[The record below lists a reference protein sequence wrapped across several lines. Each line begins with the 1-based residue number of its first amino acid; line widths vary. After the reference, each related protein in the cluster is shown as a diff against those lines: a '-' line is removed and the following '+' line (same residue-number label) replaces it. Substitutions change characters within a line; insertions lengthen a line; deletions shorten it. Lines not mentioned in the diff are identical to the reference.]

1 MNKPQ
6 QRPDVP
12 LNSTPTL
19 ERLLA
24 NLAGQLARLA
34 WMQGLGAVLAVLA
47 LWLSFAFVADY
58 ALHVPRGVRW
68 MHLGVCIAAPLF
80 ALWRLGVAPWL
91 RRPGRAG
98 LAILVERERP
108 QLRQLFVSAVQLQH
122 APPADAHPE
131 LIQRVLRSAEL
142 EAARTNLAG
151 VLDPRTPRRWLAGG
165 VCAALGVFSASRAW
179 PEHAAIFGA
188 RLFGAD
194 QPWPQLT
201 QLELG
206 LGAGLE
212 NVQLEPTASGVRV
225 RLPRGSDAPIV
236 VRALGEQPDDVRLHL
251 GDDSSVALSAGADG
265 LYRTVLRGLREDV
278 TLSAT
283 GGDDRDREPT
293 LQIVVLEP
301 PDIAGLAVRIT
312 PPAYTGLLER
322 VEFDRDVEVLA
333 GSSVEVAVRPQPA
346 NARGKVHLLPA
357 DERLELTPLHFPR
370 AASSASG
377 EAPASDGAAPV
388 ASPDANT
395 GPADAL
401 GFALVAQSSLR
412 YRIELTD
419 DSGLSNPDP
428 GLFAI
433 QVVRDERPQ
442 LEWLA
447 PARNELE
454 TLPRGAVRLLA
465 RADDDFGLQGAQWRA
480 KRSGEADATWADLTL
495 NALPE
500 DSGAAARPNARIA
513 GLRVDVATLA
523 AAKRALQPGDQLEF
537 ELRAFDT
544 RPRNADGELDP
555 AAVANAT
562 PVRVRIVSEEDFLRR
577 LGDRLAR
584 VRAQT
589 AEAETIARERVRRTG
604 DLLRTLE
611 GDQGLPSANDTTGL
625 VSGQRRLQSD
635 LDSLTRELASCVEN
649 VLYARLDESAA
660 PALADLDARLART
673 SARAFPAQAW
683 REFAA
688 AARAGTVFTP
698 GVPGQLTAL
707 LERSLALSDESSP
720 RAIEALERATRA
732 AELDTAHGALSQA
745 LEAQTAVHT
754 GLVELLEQLA
764 EWDNFQAVLTLT
776 RDILTR
782 QKTVRDRTRDASGA
796 DPRSERR

>member
-1 MNKPQ
+1 MNQPTHS
-6 QRPDVP
+6 PNAP

-24 NLAGQLARLA
+24 RLAGHLGRLA

-68 MHLGVCIAAPLF
+68 LHLGVCIAAPLF
-80 ALWRLGVAPWL
+80 ALWRLGLAPWL
-91 RRPGRAG
+91 RRPDRAG
-98 LAILVERERP
+98 LAVLVERERP
-108 QLRQLFVSAVQLQH
+108 QLRQLFVSAVQLQQ

-131 LIQRVLRSAEL
+131 LIQRVLRSAEI
-142 EAARTNLAG
+142 EAARTDLAG
-151 VLDPRTPRRWLAGG
+151 VLDPRAPRRWLVGG
-165 VCAALGVFSASRAW
+165 LSAAALVFLAARTW
-179 PEHAAIFGA
+179 PDHAAIFGA
-188 RLFGAD
+188 RLFGAE

-201 QLELG
+201 QLEMTLG
-206 LGAGLE
+206 VGLE
-212 NVQLEPTASGVRV
+212 DVPLEPTANGVRV

-251 GDDSSVALSAGADG
+251 GDESSVALNAGADG

-278 TLSAT
+278 LLSAS

-293 LQIVVLEP
+293 LEIVVLEP
-301 PDIAGLAVRIT
+301 PDIAGLALRIT
-312 PPAYTGLLER
+312 PPSYTGLAER

-333 GSSVEVAVRPQPA
+333 GSKVEVAIRPHPA
-346 NARGKVHLLPA
+346 NARGKAHLLPA
-357 DERLELTPLHFPR
+357 DERVELTAVRFP
-370 AASSASG
+370 SAPPSPG
-377 EAPASDGAAPV
+377 AGAEPASDGAAE
-388 ASPDANT
+388 DAPN
-395 GPADAL
+395 AL
-401 GFALVAQSSLR
+401 GFGLVAVQSLR
-412 YRIELTD
+412 YRIELID

-480 KRSGEADATWADLTL
+480 KRSGEADAAWADLEL
-495 NALPE
+495 AAPLDE
-500 DSGAAARPNARIA
+500 ASAAARPNARVV
-513 GLRVDVATLA
+513 GVRVDVASLA
-523 AAKRALQPGDQLEF
+523 VAERVLGPGDQLEF

-544 RPRNADGELDP
+544 RPRGADGELDP
-555 AAVANAT
+555 AGVAAAT
-562 PVRVRIVSEEDFLRR
+562 PLRVRIVGEEDFLRR

-589 AEAETIARERVRRTG
+589 AEAESVARERVRRTG
-604 DLLRTLE
+604 ELLRTVE

-635 LDSLTRELASCVEN
+635 LDALTRELASCVEN
-649 VLYARLDESAA
+649 VLYARLDESAG

-673 SARAFPAQAW
+673 SARTFPAQAW
-683 REFAA
+683 RDFAA

-707 LERSLALSDESSP
+707 LERSLALSVVSSP
-720 RAIEALERATRA
+720 EAIEALERATRA
-732 AELDTAHGALSQA
+732 AEPDSAHGALSQA
-745 LEAQTAVHT
+745 LAAQTAVHA

>member
-1 MNKPQ
+1 LNKSTHS
-6 QRPDVP
+6 P
-12 LNSTPTL
+12 LAPLSSTPTL

-24 NLAGQLARLA
+24 SLAGQLGRLA
-34 WMQGLGAVLAVLA
+34 WMQGLGAVLVVLA

-58 ALHVPRGVRW
+58 ALHVPRAVRW
-68 MHLGVCIAAPLF
+68 MHLAVCVVAPLF
-80 ALWRLGVAPWL
+80 ALWRLGLAPWL
-91 RRPGRAG
+91 RRPDRAG
-98 LAILVERERP
+98 LAVLLERERP
-108 QLRQLFVSAVQLQH
+108 QLQQLLVSAVQLQQ

-131 LIQRVLRSAEL
+131 LVQRVLRSAEM
-142 EAARTNLAG
+142 EAARLDLAG

-165 VCAALGVFSASRAW
+165 VCTALGVFAASRAW
-179 PEHAAIFGA
+179 PEHAAIFAA
-188 RLFGAD
+188 RLLGAE

-201 QLELG
+201 QLELS
-206 LGAGLE
+206 LGVGLE
-212 NVQLEPTASGVRV
+212 TAQLEPTANGVRV

-251 GDDSSVALSAGADG
+251 GNDNSVALSAGADG

-278 TLSAT
+278 LLSAS

-293 LQIVVLEP
+293 LEIVVLEP

-312 PPAYTGLLER
+312 PPAYTALPER
-322 VEFDRDVEVLA
+322 IEFDRDVEVLA
-333 GSSVEVAVRPQPA
+333 GSMVQVAIRPEPT
-346 NARGKVHLLPA
+346 NARGVVHLLPA
-357 DERLELTPLHFPR
+357 DERVELTPTRFPNNV
-370 AASSASG
+370 ASEAGS
-377 EAPASDGAAPV
+377 APAGADASNDAVDGAP
-388 ASPDANT
+388 
-395 GPADAL
+395 DAL
-401 GFALVAQSSLR
+401 GFSLLAQQSLR

-419 DSGLSNPDP
+419 DTGLSNPDP

-447 PARNELE
+447 PARSELE

-465 RADDDFGLQGAQWRA
+465 RADDDFGLQGAQWRS
-480 KRSGEADATWADLTL
+480 KRTGEAEATWAELEL
-495 NALPE
+495 AALPE
-500 DSGAAARPNARIA
+500 EADAAARPQARLA
-513 GLRVDVATLA
+513 GLLVDVATLA
-523 AAKRALQPGDQLEF
+523 GLERPLQPGDQLEF

-544 RPRNADGELDP
+544 RPRSADGELDP
-555 AAVANAT
+555 AGVASAT
-562 PVRVRIVSEEDFLRR
+562 PLRVRLVSEEDFLRR

-584 VRAQT
+584 VRVQT
-589 AEAETIARERVRRTG
+589 AEAESVARERVRRTG
-604 DLLRTLE
+604 DLLRALE

-635 LDSLTRELASCVEN
+635 LDALSRELASCVEN

-673 SARAFPAQAW
+673 SARTFPALAW

-707 LERSLALSDESSP
+707 LERALALSVSNSP
-720 RAIEALERATRA
+720 QAIDALERATRA
-732 AELDTAHGALSQA
+732 AELDAAHNSLSQA

-796 DPRSERR
+796 DPRNERR

>member
-6 QRPDVP
+6 QRPDAP
-12 LNSTPTL
+12 LSSTPTL

-24 NLAGQLARLA
+24 SLGGQLARLA

-58 ALHVPRGVRW
+58 ALQVPRGVRW
-68 MHLGVCIAAPLF
+68 LHLGVCFAAPLF
-80 ALWRLGVAPWL
+80 ALWRLGIAPWL

-98 LAILVERERP
+98 LAVLLERERP
-108 QLRQLFVSAVQLQH
+108 ELRQLFVSAVQLQH

-131 LIQRVLRSAEL
+131 LIQRVMRSAEI

-151 VLDPRTPRRWLAGG
+151 VLDPRAPRRWLAGG
-165 VCAALGVFSASRAW
+165 VCTALAVFFASRAW

-201 QLELG
+201 QLELA

-212 NVQLEPTASGVRV
+212 AVPLETTASGVRV

-251 GDDSSVALSAGADG
+251 GNESSVALSAGADG

-278 TLSAT
+278 LLSAS
-283 GGDDRDREPT
+283 GGDDRDRSPT
-293 LQIVVLEP
+293 LEIVVLEP
-301 PDIAGLAVRIT
+301 PDIAGLALRIR
-312 PPAYTGLLER
+312 PPAYTGLAER

-333 GSSVEVAVRPQPA
+333 GSSVEVAIRPQPA
-346 NARGKVHLLPA
+346 DARGKVHLLPA
-357 DERLELTPLHFPR
+357 DERLELTPVRFPLSP
-370 AASSASG
+370 SSPNG
-377 EAPASDGAAPV
+377 EAASDGAAQ
-388 ASPDANT
+388 
-395 GPADAL
+395 PAENNADSGAPDAL
-401 GFALVAQSSLR
+401 GFALVAVSSLR
-412 YRIELTD
+412 YRIELID

-480 KRSGEADATWADLTL
+480 KRTGEADATWADLAL
-495 NALPE
+495 GALPQ
-500 DSGAAARPNARIA
+500 DADAAARPNARIA
-513 GLRVDVATLA
+513 GVRVDVATLA
-523 AAKRALQPGDQLEF
+523 TAERALQPGDQLEF

-544 RPRNADGELDP
+544 RPRSADGELDP

-562 PVRVRIVSEEDFLRR
+562 PLRVRIVSEEDFLRR

-589 AEAETIARERVRRTG
+589 AEAETIARERMRRTG
-604 DLLRTLE
+604 ELLRTLE

-660 PALADLDARLART
+660 PALADLDARLARS

-688 AARAGTVFTP
+688 AARAGSVFTP

-707 LERSLALSDESSP
+707 LERSLALSDVSSP
-720 RAIEALERATRA
+720 QAIEALERATRA
-732 AELDTAHGALSQA
+732 AELDGAHGALSQA